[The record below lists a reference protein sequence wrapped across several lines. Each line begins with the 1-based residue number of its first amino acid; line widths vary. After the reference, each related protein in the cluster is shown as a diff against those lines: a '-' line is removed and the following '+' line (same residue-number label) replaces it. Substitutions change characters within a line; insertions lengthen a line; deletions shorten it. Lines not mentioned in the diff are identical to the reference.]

1 MFIQITLIL
10 FLIYGSLLAD
20 NKKGAKIYSILC
32 DKEAIELLDYNSKD
46 ELIKLI
52 QTKNL
57 CSNMDDIKLQSV
69 AEFLTKKEIKIIKIP
84 QDAKCPICGM
94 FVAKY
99 PKWVATIEIKNDKT
113 YYFDGVKDMM
123 KYYFDL
129 KDFKGDIW
137 VNNYYTLL
145 PLDALKAWYVMG
157 SNIYGPMGNELIAFK
172 TKEDAKSFLNE
183 HHGQKIVKFN
193 QITQKLIYD
202 LDK

>member
-1 MFIQITLIL
+1 
-10 FLIYGSLLAD
+10 
-20 NKKGAKIYSILC
+20 
-32 DKEAIELLDYNSKD
+32 
-46 ELIKLI
+46 
-52 QTKNL
+52 
-57 CSNMDDIKLQSV
+57 
-69 AEFLTKKEIKIIKIP
+69 
-84 QDAKCPICGM
+84 
-94 FVAKY
+94 
-99 PKWVATIEIKNDKT
+99 
-113 YYFDGVKDMM
+113 M

-183 HHGQKIVKFN
+183 HHGQKIVKFS